1 MELFL
6 WILVGFLFFNSLSDR
21 KKVKQL
27 QVRVKKLQKTT
38 KGENQMSVLLK
49 ELVGSKAK
57 IRFDEEFSIAY
68 EYTILA
74 VDEEFS
80 IAYEYTILAVDEEWV
95 KISRELANGE
105 IETKLVRVDNII
117 DLSF

>member
-6 WILVGFLFFNSLSDR
+6 WIIVGFLFFNSLSDR

-27 QVRVKKLQKTT
+27 QARVKKLQKTT

-57 IRFDEEFSIAY
+57 IRFDEEFMTIY
-68 EYTILA
+68 EYSILA
-74 VDEEFS
+74 VDE
-80 IAYEYTILAVDEEWV
+80 DWV
-95 KISRELANGE
+95 KISRELAEGE
-105 IETKLVRVDNII
+105 IETKLIRIDNIV

>member
-1 MELFL
+1 MEIFQWIVFAYLLF
-6 WILVGFLFFNSLSDR
+6 SYLSDR

-27 QVRVKKLQKTT
+27 QSKVNKLQKGL

-57 IRFDEEFSIAY
+57 IRF
-68 EYTILA
+68 
-74 VDEEFS
+74 DEEFS

-105 IETKLVRVDNII
+105 IETKLVRVDNIV

>member
-27 QVRVKKLQKTT
+27 QARVKKLQKTT

-57 IRFDEEFSIAY
+57 IRFDEE
-68 EYTILA
+68 
-74 VDEEFS
+74 
-80 IAYEYTILAVDEEWV
+80 WV

-105 IETKLVRVDNII
+105 LETKLVRVDNII

>member
-1 MELFL
+1 MLVCL

-27 QVRVKKLQKTT
+27 QARVKKLQKTT
-38 KGENQMSVLLK
+38 KGENQMSILLK
-49 ELVGSKAK
+49 ELIGSKAK
-57 IRFDEEFSIAY
+57 IRFD
-68 EYTILA
+68 
-74 VDEEFS
+74 DEFS

-105 IETKLVRVDNII
+105 IETKLVRVDNIV

>member
-27 QVRVKKLQKTT
+27 QARVKKLQKTT

-57 IRFDEEFSIAY
+57 IRFDEEFSITY
-68 EYTILA
+68 EYI
-74 VDEEFS
+74 
-80 IAYEYTILAVDEEWV
+80 ILAVDEEWV

-105 IETKLVRVDNII
+105 IETKLVRVDNIV

>member
-6 WILVGFLFFNSLSDR
+6 WILVGFLFFNSLLDR

-27 QVRVKKLQKTT
+27 QARVKKLQKTT

-68 EYTILA
+68 EYN
-74 VDEEFS
+74 
-80 IAYEYTILAVDEEWV
+80 ILAVDEEWV

-105 IETKLVRVDNII
+105 LETKLVRVDNII

>member
-27 QVRVKKLQKTT
+27 QARVKKLQKTT

-57 IRFDEEFSIAY
+57 ICFDEEFSITY

-74 VDEEFS
+74 VDE
-80 IAYEYTILAVDEEWV
+80 DWV
-95 KISRELANGE
+95 KISRELANE
-105 IETKLVRVDNII
+105 ELETKLVRVANIV

>member
-6 WILVGFLFFNSLSDR
+6 WIIVGFLFFNSLSDR
-21 KKVKQL
+21 KKVKQM
-27 QVRVKKLQKTT
+27 QARVKKLQKTT

-57 IRFDEEFSIAY
+57 IRFDEESSI
-68 EYTILA
+68 T
-74 VDEEFS
+74 
-80 IAYEYTILAVDEEWV
+80 YEYTILAVDEEWV

-105 IETKLVRVDNII
+105 LETKLVRVDNII
-117 DLSF
+117 DLSL

>member
-27 QVRVKKLQKTT
+27 QARVKKLQKTT

-57 IRFDEEFSIAY
+57 IRFDDEFSIAY
-68 EYTILA
+68 EYI
-74 VDEEFS
+74 
-80 IAYEYTILAVDEEWV
+80 ILAVDEEWV
-95 KISRELANGE
+95 KISRELSNGE
-105 IETKLVRVDNII
+105 LETKLVRVDNIV

>member
-1 MELFL
+1 
-6 WILVGFLFFNSLSDR
+6 
-21 KKVKQL
+21 
-27 QVRVKKLQKTT
+27 
-38 KGENQMSVLLK
+38 MSVLLK

-74 VDEEFS
+74 VDEE
-80 IAYEYTILAVDEEWV
+80 WV

-105 IETKLVRVDNII
+105 LETKLVRVDNII
-117 DLSF
+117 DLSI

>member
-1 MELFL
+1 MELLL
-6 WILVGFLFFNSLSDR
+6 WIAFAYLLFTYLSER

-27 QVRVKKLQKTT
+27 QARVKKLQKTT

-74 VDEEFS
+74 VDEE
-80 IAYEYTILAVDEEWV
+80 WV

-105 IETKLVRVDNII
+105 LETKLVRVDNII

>member
-27 QVRVKKLQKTT
+27 QARVKKLQKTT

-57 IRFDEEFSIAY
+57 IRFDEEFMTIY
-68 EYTILA
+68 EY
-74 VDEEFS
+74 S
-80 IAYEYTILAVDEEWV
+80 ILAVDEEWV

-105 IETKLVRVDNII
+105 LETKLVRVDNIV

>member
-21 KKVKQL
+21 KKVRQL
-27 QVRVKKLQKTT
+27 QARVKKLQKTT

-57 IRFDEEFSIAY
+57 IRFDEEFSI
-68 EYTILA
+68 T
-74 VDEEFS
+74 
-80 IAYEYTILAVDEEWV
+80 YEYTILAVDEEWV
-95 KISRELANGE
+95 KIFRELENGE
-105 IETKLVRVDNII
+105 LETKLVRVDNIV
-117 DLSF
+117 DLSL

>member
-27 QVRVKKLQKTT
+27 QARVKKLQKTT

-49 ELVGSKAK
+49 ELVGSEAK
-57 IRFDEEFSIAY
+57 IRFDEEFMTIY
-68 EYTILA
+68 EYSILA
-74 VDEEFS
+74 VDE
-80 IAYEYTILAVDEEWV
+80 DWV

-105 IETKLVRVDNII
+105 LETKLVRVDNII

>member
-1 MELFL
+1 M
-6 WILVGFLFFNSLSDR
+6 LVGFLFFNSLSDR

-27 QVRVKKLQKTT
+27 QARVKKLQKTT

-57 IRFDEEFSIAY
+57 IRFDEEFSI
-68 EYTILA
+68 T
-74 VDEEFS
+74 
-80 IAYEYTILAVDEEWV
+80 YEYTILAVDEEWV

-105 IETKLVRVDNII
+105 LDTKLVRVDNII
-117 DLSF
+117 DLSL

>member
-1 MELFL
+1 MDFFL

-27 QVRVKKLQKTT
+27 QARVKKLQKTT
-38 KGENQMSVLLK
+38 KGENQMSVLLT
-49 ELVGSKAK
+49 ELIGSKAK
-57 IRFDEEFSIAY
+57 IRF
-68 EYTILA
+68 
-74 VDEEFS
+74 DEEFS

-105 IETKLVRVDNII
+105 LETKLVRVDNII

>member
-6 WILVGFLFFNSLSDR
+6 WILVGFLYFNSLTDR

-27 QVRVKKLQKTT
+27 QASVKKLQKTT

-57 IRFDEEFSIAY
+57 IRFDEG
-68 EYTILA
+68 
-74 VDEEFS
+74 FS

-95 KISRELANGE
+95 KISRELANGKLE
-105 IETKLVRVDNII
+105 NKLVRVDNIV